1 MKKSVEKLCLKFGGE
16 KDKTNR
22 FTFKTTVGTL
32 YVTDLNDNTFIPM
45 IFDRDFNRQKF
56 IEVSYDKTV
65 GESSFKWN
73 LHSEDKS
80 FNLGRLEQRLDFIN
94 RNFKL

>member
-1 MKKSVEKLCLKFGGE
+1 MKKSVENLCLKFGGE

-45 IFDRDFNRQKF
+45 MFDRDFNLQQF
-56 IEVSYDKTV
+56 LNISHDKTINPH
-65 GESSFKWN
+65 SFKWN
-73 LHSEDKS
+73 LHSEDKN
-80 FNLGRLEQRLDFIN
+80 FNLSRLEQRLDFIN
-94 RNFKL
+94 RNFK